1 MRWRAGIVTDH
12 TRTRRRAGTR
22 RTGSSNARKH
32 HSHYRPDGVFI
43 SGRAT
48 RSMDC
53 FGIRRDGAN
62 VVVDVDK
69 FYRQDQNPA
78 EWESA
83 FLAL

>member
-1 MRWRAGIVTDH
+1 MGCRDRDCPHQNTALRWYAQDGQFQCP
-12 TRTRRRAGTR
+12 
-22 RTGSSNARKH
+22 KH
-32 HSHYRPDGVFI
+32 HSHYRRDGVFI

-48 RSMDC
+48 RSMDR

-69 FYRQDQNPA
+69 FYRQDQNAA
-78 EWESA
+78 EWDSA